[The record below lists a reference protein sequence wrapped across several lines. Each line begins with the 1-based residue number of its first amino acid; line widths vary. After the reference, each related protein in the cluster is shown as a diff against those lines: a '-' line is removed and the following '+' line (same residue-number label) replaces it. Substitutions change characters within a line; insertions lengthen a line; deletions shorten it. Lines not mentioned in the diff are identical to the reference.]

1 MAVLTPV
8 TDTFVIIYDS
18 SGKDKYVAQTNAK
31 EARNTAISASDEVIN
46 TYTSFS
52 SFNSALAAV
61 GQPTTSFNPFTDNQS
76 PTD

>member
-1 MAVLTPV
+1 MATLTPLV
-8 TDTFVIIYDS
+8 DTFVIIYDS
-18 SGKDKYVAQTNAK
+18 VGKDKYAAQTYAK
-31 EARNTAISASDEVIN
+31 EARTTEISPSDEVIN